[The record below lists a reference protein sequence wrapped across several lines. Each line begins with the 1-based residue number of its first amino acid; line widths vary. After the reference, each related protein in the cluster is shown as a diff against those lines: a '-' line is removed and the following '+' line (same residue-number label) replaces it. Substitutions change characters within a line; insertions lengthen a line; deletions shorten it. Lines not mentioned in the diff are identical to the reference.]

1 MTTSGPMGYTAKPQA
16 MGALISTLFTDRLF
30 ERGIPYLRVGLM
42 AVYVEDRTAVELADL
57 KRRPADEAIGAALGV
72 VAKAWDEAMTMHGM
86 FRRTIDE
93 CQRQVRLELEEL
105 VDEHVT
111 LVRNAAESGPPAS
124 DARLEAEQE
133 EAEEDERLYARL
145 RTSGADPVPQRCG
158 QP

>member
-1 MTTSGPMGYTAKPQA
+1 MTMPGPMGYAAKPQA
-16 MGALISTLFTDRLF
+16 MGALISTLFADRLF
-30 ERGIPYLRVGLM
+30 EHGIPYLRVGLM
-42 AVYVEDRTAVELADL
+42 TVYVEDRAASELADL

-111 LVRNAAESGPPAS
+111 LVRNAAEGGPREP
-124 DARLEAEQE
+124 DARLEAEQA
-133 EAEEDERLYARL
+133 EAEEDERLCARL

>member
-1 MTTSGPMGYTAKPQA
+1 MTMPEPMGYTARPQA
-16 MGALISTLFTDRLF
+16 MGSLISTLFADRLF
-30 ERGIPYLRVGLM
+30 EHGIAYVRVGLM
-42 AVYVEDRTAVELADL
+42 TVYVEDRTTAELAGM

-111 LVRNAAESGPPAS
+111 LVRKAAQTGPPVP
-124 DARLEAEQE
+124 DPRLEGEQAEAEQ
-133 EAEEDERLYARL
+133 DERLYARM
-145 RTSGADPVPQRCG
+145 RTTGADPVPQHCG